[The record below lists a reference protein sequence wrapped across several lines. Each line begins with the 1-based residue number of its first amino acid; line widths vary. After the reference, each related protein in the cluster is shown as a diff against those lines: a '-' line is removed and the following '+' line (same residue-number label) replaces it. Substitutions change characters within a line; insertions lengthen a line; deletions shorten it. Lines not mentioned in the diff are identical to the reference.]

1 MQRIAIYVMSAFAG
15 IGIGIANPLFSAAA
29 LTLRR
34 FCPGLR
40 EAARKRD
47 QSGNVSGN
55 AARITNSIYN
65 RILRTVIYFQ
75 EAH

>member
-34 FCPGLR
+34 FFLACGKLR
-40 EAARKRD
+40 E
-47 QSGNVSGN
+47 SGISPGN
-55 AARITNSIYN
+55 AVRITNSIYN
-65 RILRTVIYFQ
+65 RILRTAIYFPGGS
-75 EAH
+75 H